1 MAQAETIPTTT
12 RRGFLSGA
20 VAAAV
25 LPAAAAP
32 QLIDPIFAVIE
43 RHRSAFREFVAASLA
58 VDEVKALRDGR
69 EITQEAEDRLD
80 AAVEDGVFDS
90 LSTYYI
96 GGRSAHIYSP
106 NHDGRPCCRC
116 SVASG
121 IRRGVHSRHIRPVS
135 ADVGV
140 IASNGGGLGHGP
152 STQCSAGSQ
161 PGVRVHRD

>member
-20 VAAAV
+20 GAAAV

-80 AAVEDGVFDS
+80 AAVEANEEAA
-90 LSTYYI
+90 I
-96 GGRSAHIYSP
+96 
-106 NHDGRPCCRC
+106 C
-116 SVASG
+116 S
-121 IRRGVHSRHIRPVS
+121 H
-135 ADVGV
+135 
-140 IASNGGGLGHGP
+140 L
-152 STQCSAGSQ
+152 Q
-161 PGVRVHRD
+161 PQPRWPALLPL

>member
-20 VAAAV
+20 GAAAV

-80 AAVEDGVFDS
+80 AAVEANEEAAD
-90 LSTYYI
+90 LLTSTAPTTMAGLAAAVAWLLEYDEGCI
-96 GGRSAHIYSP
+96 PDTSGQFLRTLASSP
-106 NHDGRPCCRC
+106 LM
-116 SVASG
+116 V
-121 IRRGVHSRHIRPVS
+121 
-135 ADVGV
+135 VG
-140 IASNGGGLGHGP
+140 
-152 STQCSAGSQ
+152 
-161 PGVRVHRD
+161 